1 MENKTASWYKS
12 AYEKCFSYAY
22 KIENRLCNIIK
33 EKQLTLKFYVN
44 LRDFNYIIE
53 SKDEANVKHVILG
66 NVPFFSK
73 GIYLESQ
80 HSQNRV
86 NFNSLKNQ

>member
-1 MENKTASWYKS
+1 MS
-12 AYEKCFSYAY
+12 
-22 KIENRLCNIIK
+22 
-33 EKQLTLKFYVN
+33 
-44 LRDFNYIIE
+44 
-53 SKDEANVKHVILG
+53 KHVILG

-80 HSQNRV
+80 NSQNRV